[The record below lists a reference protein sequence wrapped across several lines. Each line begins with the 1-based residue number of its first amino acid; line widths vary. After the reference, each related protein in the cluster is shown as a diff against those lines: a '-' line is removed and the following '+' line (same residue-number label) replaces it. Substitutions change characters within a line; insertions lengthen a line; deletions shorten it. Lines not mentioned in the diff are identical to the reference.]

1 MLKYQQEYKYY
12 YCWFEIQSN
21 YSGTANPPSYL
32 GAFPFKFPRSSI
44 AISISNSRLMRLV
57 SLSDSCQIVLI
68 LNEIVNTGRFEYPGS
83 TCTLGL
89 SLQNPYHYKIPQ
101 LGPPP
106 CVPPAGATTTSRW
119 GQYCV
124 WDHHQYFFF
133 WPFYPLFCTP
143 TRFLIQVIVS
153 EPPGCTTKL
162 MSKPLPHLF
171 HTSYLGHNVDCSYLY
186 YSSLDNNAFGQT
198 V

>member
-1 MLKYQQEYKYY
+1 
-12 YCWFEIQSN
+12 
-21 YSGTANPPSYL
+21 
-32 GAFPFKFPRSSI
+32 
-44 AISISNSRLMRLV
+44 MRLV

-124 WDHHQYFFF
+124 WDHHQFLRGKGEGQEGGGSKGELGEGPGVADLQRCWGCHEGIRTTWKVGPWHTYFKRSSGAGV
-133 WPFYPLFCTP
+133 WS
-143 TRFLIQVIVS
+143 IQS
-153 EPPGCTTKL
+153 GCDPWWRRVTGLKRRISANL
-162 MSKPLPHLF
+162 
-171 HTSYLGHNVDCSYLY
+171 
-186 YSSLDNNAFGQT
+186 A
-198 V
+198 